1 MKLLIV
7 WLCFMAWL
15 FITINLFDW
24 SVEHSLV
31 IGVMTFIGWIVGSGI
46 VMASVLIKLLENK
59 DAKRDS

>member
-46 VMASVLIKLLENK
+46 VMASVLIKLL
-59 DAKRDS
+59 